1 LPKARGDYCLLVTV
15 ELSAGSVVM
24 WSGVL
29 TIRVRLLRVRLLA
42 ALFILGA
49 CASGYAAVTLAWP
62 GTALDV
68 AWTVNP
74 EGQAGLRSLGP
85 VAIVGMA
92 ALSVTMVVTAVGLLA
107 LRRWAWWVAVVG
119 LAGNATGDLA
129 TAIATGEP
137 RTLIGV
143 PVAGLIVWWLT
154 RREVRSR
161 FGLARRAK

>member
-1 LPKARGDYCLLVTV
+1 
-15 ELSAGSVVM
+15 M
-24 WSGVL
+24 WSGSL
-29 TIRVRLLRVRLLA
+29 TIRVRLLCVRLLA

-74 EGQAGLRSLGP
+74 EGHVGLRSLGP

-119 LAGNATGDLA
+119 LAGNAIGDLA

-161 FGLARRAK
+161 FG